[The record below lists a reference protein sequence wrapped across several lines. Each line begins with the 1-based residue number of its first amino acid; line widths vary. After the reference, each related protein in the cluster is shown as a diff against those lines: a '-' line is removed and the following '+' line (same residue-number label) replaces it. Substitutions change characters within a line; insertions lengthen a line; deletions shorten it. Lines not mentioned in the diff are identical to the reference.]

1 MAHKK
6 RRFQIIVIL
15 LLFVMYFFV
24 AARPV
29 PREIVLAPKWISS
42 LINSSAG
49 QTFTEEDN
57 LTAATPAPLLTEPFL
72 PFTLG
77 EHFGYVD
84 TIGQFAINKIKLNDI
99 YISQN
104 MWAEFDAEPF
114 IIQIKNVYEETIV
127 NINDARGYPILLDN
141 KIFILGSEQNAL
153 SEIAEDGRI
162 KWTYEFGAPLTCIDA
177 NAGLVLTGS
186 LDGIIEIFNSSGE
199 RIFYYD
205 PGGSRYNVILGCAIS
220 RDGSHIGI
228 ISGIDEQR
236 FLLLERFGN
245 TGGDYRVIYHEY
257 LDTGFRRPVRIL
269 FTDEDRRLVF
279 ERTGGVS
286 CYNIRTRR
294 GIFIPLEGVVYAIED
309 SSAIV
314 KNPHKQ
320 SLQTSF
326 VQDYSQGFF
335 FLIVSNPSSLNEKK
349 LIGVKFPQDRFF
361 NFSQSRASNND
372 AIFLSASIKSE
383 DVFLGRTGTMLV
395 VGGGST
401 LISFELMEK

>member
-15 LLFVMYFFV
+15 LLFVIYFFV
-24 AARPV
+24 AARPI

-42 LINSSAG
+42 LVNNLSFSESSAESG
-49 QTFTEEDN
+49 F
-57 LTAATPAPLLTEPFL
+57 AAASVFL
-72 PFTLG
+72 PFSLG

-84 TIGQFAINKIKLNDI
+84 TSGRFAFNKIKTNDI

-104 MWAEFDAEPF
+104 MWAEFDAEPP
-114 IIQIKNVYEETIV
+114 IIEIKNVYEETIV
-127 NINDARGYPILLDN
+127 YIQDTIQQAARGYPVLLDD

-153 SEIAEDGRI
+153 SEIGNDGKIR
-162 KWTYEFGAPLTCIDA
+162 WTYEFGAPLTCIDA
-177 NAGLVLTGS
+177 SAGLVITGS

-199 RIFYYD
+199 RIFYYE
-205 PGGSRYNVILGCAIS
+205 PGGSRYEVILGCAIS

-228 ISGIDEQR
+228 ISGIDQQR

-245 TGGDYRVIYHEY
+245 SGGDYRVVYHEY

-294 GIFIPLEGVVYAIED
+294 GIFIPLDGEVYTIED
-309 SSAIV
+309 SGSLE
-314 KNPHKQ
+314 KNPNKQ
-320 SLQTSF
+320 NLQTSF
-326 VQDYSQGFF
+326 VQDSSQGFLF
-335 FLIVSNPSSLNEKK
+335 MIVSNPSSLNEKK
-349 LIGVKFPQDRFF
+349 LIGIKFPQDRWF
-361 NFSQSRASNND
+361 NISQSRASAPD

-383 DVFLGRTGTMLV
+383 DVFLGRTGSMLI
-395 VGGGST
+395 VGGGSA
-401 LISFELMEK
+401 LISFELEEK